1 MGYYAAV
8 FFYIFGRGNL
18 KIVPV
23 TWNRGESKSDGTADK
38 KFQKIFQPP
47 ARYYPEPNSISLE
60 LNSILIF
67 RRI

>member
-8 FFYIFGRGNL
+8 FFYIFGCGNL
-18 KIVPV
+18 KIVSV
-23 TWNRGESKSDGTADK
+23 TWNRGESKSDETADK
-38 KFQKIFQPP
+38 KFQKIFQPS
-47 ARYYPEPNSISLE
+47 ARHHMEPNSISLE